1 MILETN
7 LDDSSAELLGIDFQE
22 NLIRSGAIDFYF
34 SSIQM
39 KKGRPGLKLSV
50 LLAARDQ
57 EPVSDYIL
65 ENSPSIGVRYY
76 PVERTILSRKN
87 LKVDTPYGQV
97 DVKQVTTPS
106 GLKRRKIEYESLQ
119 NLKDIHNISI
129 LRLQE
134 ELYPIIIKSKADEEE

>member
-1 MILETN
+1 
-7 LDDSSAELLGIDFQE
+7 
-22 NLIRSGAIDFYF
+22 
-34 SSIQM
+34 M